1 MIRIVTRILIISM
14 VVTLYPACQ
23 SHAGRLLDRVKERLQ
38 ERTDDGHSGNRD
50 SLSLPQGSV
59 VKSDITY
66 GPSKRQ
72 KIDVYIPPKP
82 VNAPFIVMVHGGGWR
97 TGDKAMPGVAQNK
110 AAHWL
115 AKGFILVSVNYRLT
129 PEVNPLQQ
137 ADDIASALRYIHDHD
152 HEWGGNADRLILM
165 GHSAGAHL
173 SALLSSD
180 PQRLARGVP
189 RWQGTVVIDSAALDL
204 VNVMNRRHIPSYDQA
219 FGEDMAF
226 WQAASPFHN
235 LTAQAI
241 PMQLVCSISRKDD
254 PCGHARTFAQ
264 KAAGLGLRTPVLPV
278 DKNHGM
284 INFELGKDPSYTQAV
299 DEFINSVL

>member
-14 VVTLYPACQ
+14 IVTLYPACQ

-38 ERTDDGHSGNRD
+38 ERTGDGHSASRD

-59 VKSDITY
+59 VKSDIAY

-72 KIDVYIPPKP
+72 KIDVYIPPEP
-82 VNAPFIVMVHGGGWR
+82 VNASFIVMVHGGGWR

-152 HEWGGNADRLILM
+152 QEWGGNAARLILM

-204 VNVMNRRHIPSYDQA
+204 VNVMSRRHIPSYDQA
-219 FGEDMAF
+219 FGEDVTF

-264 KAAGLGLRTPVLPV
+264 KAAGLGVRTPVLPV

-299 DEFINSVL
+299 DEFINSVF